1 MTNYERIVNM
11 TIDELAAMLEHFCYR
26 FDECSSCSFASD
38 CPEDYKISFADW
50 LTKEAKPQK

>member
-11 TIDELAAMLEHFCYR
+11 SIDELAGLLEPFCR
-26 FDECSSCSFASD
+26 NTEGCGNCPLFDD
-38 CPEDYKISFADW
+38 CPEDGSASFADW